1 MYIFTTHL
9 CYDGKIGVTG
19 NGEYYDLETGK
30 RLNRE
35 YHNGA
40 IYYRCIGSK
49 KRYSWK
55 KCNDTKIAKSVKIIE
70 MPF

>member
-1 MYIFTTHL
+1 MQVYTTHV
-9 CYDGKIGVTG
+9 CYNGKIGVTSE
-19 NGEYYDLETGK
+19 GEYYDLETGI

-40 IYYRCIGSK
+40 IYYRAFRSK
-49 KRYSWK
+49 TRYSWK
-55 KCNDTKIAKSVKIIE
+55 KCNDTKVEKVVEIIQ